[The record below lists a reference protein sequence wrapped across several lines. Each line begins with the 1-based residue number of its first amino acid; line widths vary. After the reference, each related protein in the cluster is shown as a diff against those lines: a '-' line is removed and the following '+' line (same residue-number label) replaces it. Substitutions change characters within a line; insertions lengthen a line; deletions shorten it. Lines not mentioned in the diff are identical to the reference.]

1 MAPNDFRFFKKFVV
15 VTDHNEFCEIIK
27 AKDIFIEIPGI
38 LINMSTQYVIYGILD
53 IMSPQHADHNLN
65 LIVFSLVAAKNKT
78 LLIDLKKNQIYSNKY
93 HQGLICEAA

>member
-1 MAPNDFRFFKKFVV
+1 MILTHFRFLKKFVV

-27 AKDIFIEIPGI
+27 ARDIFIEIPGI

-65 LIVFSLVAAKNKT
+65 LIVFSLVAAK
-78 LLIDLKKNQIYSNKY
+78 KK
-93 HQGLICEAA
+93 H